1 MISTWLF
8 RTSSKP
14 QAPLKLSSVNNPAP
28 LKLTGTLG
36 IYHSFFFLN
45 ENVDFCNS
53 SERSGTSA
61 NRLGAALTWHQI
73 SLWVPMENLSN
84 GNKKVDW
91 MKEKEKP
98 ILHHVNGSAH
108 ASGITALMGMYLK
121 LLLQIGAIMVNS
133 SKFDTVS
140 STCIFQD
147 PLARARL
154 RFWTAW

>member
-1 MISTWLF
+1 
-8 RTSSKP
+8 
-14 QAPLKLSSVNNPAP
+14 LSSVNNPAP